1 LIGRFFQGV
10 PGLSDAP
17 WGALSAIKEAADGD
31 PRDHERPWFSSVHV
45 AFCLGKLWKIQAI
58 RETMVL

>member
-1 LIGRFFQGV
+1 
-10 PGLSDAP
+10 LSDAP